1 MHFKSNP
8 ATIIHGEIIA
18 LMMPARS
25 LRLTRLLLPLPTG
38 CLASC

>member
-8 ATIIHGEIIA
+8 ATIIHGATVA
-18 LMMPARS
+18 LTMLVRS

>member
-8 ATIIHGEIIA
+8 ATIIHGETVA
-18 LMMPARS
+18 LMVFARS
-25 LRLTRLLLPLPTG
+25 LHLPRLLLTLPTG